1 MEHAEHTLIQFC
13 NRIEKLSFVVCSSG
27 KGFGIKSGEQRKH
40 KFRKE
45 TGVLALILEKVN
57 D

>member
-27 KGFGIKSGEQRKH
+27 IGFGIKSGEQRKH

-45 TGVLALILEKVN
+45 TAVLALILEKVN